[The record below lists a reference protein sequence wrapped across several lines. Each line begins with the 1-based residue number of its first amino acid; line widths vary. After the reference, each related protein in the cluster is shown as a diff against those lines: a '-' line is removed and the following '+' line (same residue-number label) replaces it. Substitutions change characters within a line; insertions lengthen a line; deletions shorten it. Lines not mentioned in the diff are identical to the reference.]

1 MPGIRYLRK
10 MINGVPVVAA
20 PAEIDITAAEQ
31 LSAVLLDSAAREHTT
46 IVVDM
51 TGTACCDSPG
61 LHTLLRAHK
70 RAVAAGGELRLVVAA
85 DGAVPRVLNLTGLD
99 LLLPCFPSLTA
110 ALNPAA
116 GPAVQHG

>member
-1 MPGIRYLRK
+1 
-10 MINGVPVVAA
+10 MINGVPVVVA

-51 TGTACCDSPG
+51 TGTVCCDSSG

-70 RAVAAGGELRLVVAA
+70 RAVAAGGELRLVVPS
-85 DGAVPRVLNLTGLD
+85 DGAVPRILNLTGLD
-99 LLLPCFPSLTA
+99 LLFPCFPSLTE
-110 ALNPAA
+110 ALNPAP
-116 GPAVQHG
+116 GPAVQHS